1 MFQPS
6 GPNFFLS
13 NTIAWKKHSPNT
25 IRRQSI
31 PRAIDTQTHKATI
44 CEVSLYNMRPFR
56 AISTFICYVQQFETV
71 GWATEIRTKT
81 QHFGF

>member
-31 PRAIDTQTHKATI
+31 PRAIIHADTQSNHLRGFTIQHATI
-44 CEVSLYNMRPFR
+44 PS
-56 AISTFICYVQQFETV
+56 
-71 GWATEIRTKT
+71 
-81 QHFGF
+81 HFHIYLLRSVV